1 MYHPWLCK
9 DNKRHIP
16 AVLLKEE
23 CVPKVLHAQRKKLV
37 DLSRLRPFLNKTP
50 THYILS
56 GCNWTRTHNHLVHKR
71 TLSYLSKPA
80 KLFLNDWAVLWVLI
94 CTVHLT
100 LCSCHVTYAFQSEF
114 TLYSCLNVKEL
125 LARSG
130 RGILSLSDC
139 NWIRTHNH
147 LVHKRI
153 LNHLVVASRP
163 VAVIR
168 SINFRRNNLNLSTPS
183 FQ

>member
-71 TLSYLSKPA
+71 TLNYLSKPA
-80 KLFLNDWAVLWVLI
+80 KLFLNDWAALWVLSVR
-94 CTVHLT
+94 CTL
-100 LCSCHVTYAFQSEF
+100 
-114 TLYSCLNVKEL
+114 LYV
-125 LARSG
+125 
-130 RGILSLSDC
+130 
-139 NWIRTHNH
+139 
-147 LVHKRI
+147 
-153 LNHLVVASRP
+153 LVVSRTRFRVNSHSI
-163 VAVIR
+163 VAWM
-168 SINFRRNNLNLSTPS
+168 SRNSLLEAGAE
-183 FQ
+183 F